1 MNVAMKMRSSAFVSA
16 ILFMSIGV
24 SAVAQAASAGGSC
37 KKAGRTVV
45 ASGVNLRCTQTKTGL
60 KWRVVAPPAK
70 SSEPSATTTPV
81 VAAPIVPFVSV
92 EPTLLRQPGVISV
105 NSNVVGTVYIAEV
118 SVKVSK
124 VSDIENAG
132 RYLWVSAPITKVG
145 VNEISVDIDAIIN
158 GNYRVYVAN
167 DKGVLSAASLNMV
180 VVSMARIYDRVAAQ
194 SWSRQFGTSAYDDV
208 WSIAVDTA
216 GNVYTAGSTGGDLYG
231 FNAGV
236 EFDIFVNKFDLLGNL
251 IASVQF
257 GTAFD
262 DSQPYISVDTSGNVF
277 IAGWTQ
283 GAFAGNTRLGGG
295 DGFVAKFNSSLVL
308 QGTVKQF
315 GTTINERVYS
325 LAVDGLGNVYVGG
338 QTSGAF
344 TGNTNLGEY
353 DGFVAKFNSSLVLQ
367 GTVKQFGTTGIDGVG
382 ALAADGSG
390 SVYVAGNSA
399 GAFSGYTNLGSRDA
413 FVAKFN
419 SSLDL
424 QGTVKQFGTAGEDQV
439 WAVVVDGSG
448 SVYLAGPT
456 AGAFSGYTN
465 LGDFDGFVAKF
476 NSSLD
481 LQGTVK
487 QFGTAGEDQVWGVVV
502 DGSGSVY
509 VAGPTDGAFT
519 GFTNLGDYD
528 GFAAKFNSSLDLQ
541 GTVKQFG
548 TTGADLT
555 YSIAVDDAS
564 NVYIAGSTAGAFT
577 GNTRL
582 GLLDGFVAKFNSS
595 LDLQGTVQQF
605 GTSENDVAYSVA
617 VDSTRNVY
625 VAGSS
630 LGDLFGDNAGDS
642 DAFIYKEVA

>member
-1 MNVAMKMRSSAFVSA
+1 MNATMKMRSSAFVSA
-16 ILFMSIGV
+16 ILFMSMGV

-37 KKAGRTVV
+37 KKVGRTVV
-45 ASGVNLRCTQTKTGL
+45 SSGMSLRCTQTKTGL

-70 SSEPSATTTPV
+70 SSEPSVTTT
-81 VAAPIVPFVSV
+81 PIVPFVSV

-105 NSNVVGTVYIAEV
+105 NSNVVGTVYVVEV

-145 VNEISVDIDAIIN
+145 VNEISIDINAIIN

-216 GNVYTAGSTGGDLYG
+216 GNVYTAGSTDGDLYG
-231 FNAGV
+231 FNAGI

-257 GTAFD
+257 GTAYD
-262 DSQPYISVDTSGNVF
+262 DSQPYISVDSSGNVF

-283 GAFAGNTRLGGG
+283 GAFAGNTRSGGG
-295 DGFVAKFNSSLVL
+295 DVFVAKFNSSLVL

-315 GTTINERVYS
+315 GTTLEDGVQS
-325 LAVDGLGNVYVGG
+325 LAVDGLGDVYVGG
-338 QTSGAF
+338 RTFGAF
-344 TGNTNLGEY
+344 TGNTNLGAY

-367 GTVKQFGTTGIDGVG
+367 GTVKQFGTAGVDCVC

-390 SVYVAGNSA
+390 SVYVAGKTA
-399 GAFSGYTNLGSRDA
+399 GAFSGYTNLGSGDA

-424 QGTVKQFGTAGEDQV
+424 QGTVKQFGT
-439 WAVVVDGSG
+439 
-448 SVYLAGPT
+448 T
-456 AGAFSGYTN
+456 
-465 LGDFDGFVAKF
+465 
-476 NSSLD
+476 
-481 LQGTVK
+481 
-487 QFGTAGEDQVWGVVV
+487 GV
-502 DGSGSVY
+502 
-509 VAGPTDGAFT
+509 
-519 GFTNLGDYD
+519 
-528 GFAAKFNSSLDLQ
+528 
-541 GTVKQFG
+541 
-548 TTGADLT
+548 DLT

-605 GTSENDVAYSVA
+605 GTSENDEAYSVA
-617 VDSTRNVY
+617 VDSARNVY

-642 DAFIYKEVA
+642 DAFVYKEVALPL

>member
-1 MNVAMKMRSSAFVSA
+1 MNVTMKIRLSAFVSA
-16 ILFMSIGV
+16 ILFMSMGV

-124 VSDIENAG
+124 VSDIENTG

-145 VNEISVDIDAIIN
+145 VNEISVDINAIIN

-194 SWSRQFGTSAYDDV
+194 SWSRQFGTTAYDDV

-216 GNVYTAGSTGGDLYG
+216 GNVYTAGSTDGDLYG
-231 FNAGV
+231 FNAGI

-257 GTAFD
+257 GTAYD
-262 DSQPYISVDTSGNVF
+262 DSQPYISVDSSGNVF
-277 IAGWTQ
+277 IAGWTL
-283 GAFAGNTRLGGG
+283 GVFTGNTFLGGY
-295 DGFVAKFNSSLVL
+295 DVFVAKFNSSLVL

-315 GTTINERVYS
+315 GTTLEDGVQS
-325 LAVDGLGNVYVGG
+325 LAVNGLGDVYVGG
-338 QTSGAF
+338 RTFGAF
-344 TGNTNLGEY
+344 TGNTNLGAY

-367 GTVKQFGTTGIDGVG
+367 GTVKQFGTTGVDCVC

-390 SVYVAGNSA
+390 SVYVAGNTA

-456 AGAFSGYTN
+456 DGAFTGYTN

-487 QFGTAGEDQVWGVVV
+487 QFGTTGV
-502 DGSGSVY
+502 
-509 VAGPTDGAFT
+509 
-519 GFTNLGDYD
+519 
-528 GFAAKFNSSLDLQ
+528 
-541 GTVKQFG
+541 
-548 TTGADLT
+548 DLT

-642 DAFIYKEVA
+642 DAFVYKEVALPL

>member
-16 ILFMSIGV
+16 ILFMSMGV

-70 SSEPSATTTPV
+70 SSEPSVTTTPV
-81 VAAPIVPFVSV
+81 VATPVVPFVSV

-124 VSDIENAG
+124 VSDIENA
-132 RYLWVSAPITKVG
+132 RHYLWVSAPITKVG
-145 VNEISVDIDAIIN
+145 VNEISVDINAIIN

-180 VVSMARIYDRVAAQ
+180 VVSIARIYDRVAAQ

-216 GNVYTAGSTGGDLYG
+216 GNVYTAGSTDGDLYG
-231 FNAGV
+231 FNAGI

-257 GTAFD
+257 GTAYD
-262 DSQPYISVDTSGNVF
+262 DSQPYISVDSSGNVF
-277 IAGWTQ
+277 IAGWT
-283 GAFAGNTRLGGG
+283 
-295 DGFVAKFNSSLVL
+295 
-308 QGTVKQF
+308 
-315 GTTINERVYS
+315 
-325 LAVDGLGNVYVGG
+325 
-338 QTSGAF
+338 SGVF
-344 TGNTNLGEY
+344 TGNTFLGGY
-353 DGFVAKFNSSLVLQ
+353 DVFVAKFNSSLVLQ
-367 GTVKQFGTTGIDGVG
+367 GTVKQFGTTGVDCVC

-390 SVYVAGNSA
+390 SVYVAGNTA

-413 FVAKFN
+413 
-419 SSLDL
+419 
-424 QGTVKQFGTAGEDQV
+424 
-439 WAVVVDGSG
+439 
-448 SVYLAGPT
+448 
-456 AGAFSGYTN
+456 
-465 LGDFDGFVAKF
+465 
-476 NSSLD
+476 
-481 LQGTVK
+481 
-487 QFGTAGEDQVWGVVV
+487 
-502 DGSGSVY
+502 
-509 VAGPTDGAFT
+509 
-519 GFTNLGDYD
+519 
-528 GFAAKFNSSLDLQ
+528 
-541 GTVKQFG
+541 
-548 TTGADLT
+548 
-555 YSIAVDDAS
+555 
-564 NVYIAGSTAGAFT
+564 
-577 GNTRL
+577 
-582 GLLDGFVAKFNSS
+582 FVAKFNSS